1 VKRRLLQRQCLARFA
16 FVAALVCLVLSGMT
30 GCSPPDAQASAPPP
44 GVTVNRPVRQQVIE
58 WDQYSGHLE
67 SPQSVNLQAQ
77 VSGELMDT
85 PFDEGSIVQKGGV
98 LFVIDD
104 RPFKAA
110 LEARQADVSK
120 AEAQEALATVQYKRS
135 EGLHKIKSVS
145 DQDYDNAVANLKQ
158 AQAVRLGAEAAVK
171 TAALNVEWTRV
182 VAPITGRV
190 GRKNITVGNQVNGVA
205 GQATILTTIQSIDP
219 MYCYVDVNE
228 QAVLKYQR
236 LAKEKKRVSA
246 RDARIP
252 TYLGLANEE
261 AFPHPGVVDFVDNK
275 VSTTTG
281 TLVGRGVFPNPDASL
296 TPGFFGRVLIP
307 GSGIYETLLV
317 PDAAIGTDQDSKF
330 LLVVKPDDTVEVRPV
345 KLGALFGKLR
355 AIEDGVTEKDRVI
368 VKGMQLARPGLK
380 VAAAEKPI
388 PADAFRLV
396 LPMPPTTQASP
407 AAGNVPAR
415 GPAGAVPSASITGVA
430 R

>member
-1 VKRRLLQRQCLARFA
+1 MEFCMGEYALRAVRDFGICERTRLGPASSHAFPRVQCLARLGLVVGLA
-16 FVAALVCLVLSGMT
+16 CLAVSALA

-44 GVTVNRPVRQQVIE
+44 GVTVSRPVRRQVVE
-58 WDQYSGHLE
+58 WDEYSGHLE

-77 VSGELMDT
+77 VSGELVDT
-85 PFDEGSIVQKGGV
+85 PYDEGSIVQKGTV

-104 RPFKAA
+104 RPFKAE
-110 LEARQADVSK
+110 LEARQADVAK
-120 AEAQEALATVQYKRS
+120 AEAQEALASVQYQRS

-190 GRKNITVGNQVNGVA
+190 GRKNITIGNLVNGVA
-205 GQATILTTIQSIDP
+205 GQATVLTTIQSIDP

-228 QAVLKYQR
+228 QAVLKYQL

-252 TYLGLANEE
+252 TFMALANEE
-261 AFPHPGVVDFVDNK
+261 AFPHVGVVDFVDNK

-281 TLVGRGVFPNPDASL
+281 TIIGRGVFPNPDRAL
-296 TPGFFGRVLIP
+296 TPGFFARVVIP
-307 GSGIYETLLV
+307 GSGTYDALLV
-317 PDAAIGTDQDSKF
+317 PDAAVGTDQDSKF

-345 KLGALFGKLR
+345 KLGALFGKLAPLR
-355 AIEDGVTEKDRVI
+355 TA
-368 VKGMQLARPGLK
+368 
-380 VAAAEKPI
+380 
-388 PADAFRLV
+388 
-396 LPMPPTTQASP
+396 
-407 AAGNVPAR
+407 
-415 GPAGAVPSASITGVA
+415 
-430 R
+430 